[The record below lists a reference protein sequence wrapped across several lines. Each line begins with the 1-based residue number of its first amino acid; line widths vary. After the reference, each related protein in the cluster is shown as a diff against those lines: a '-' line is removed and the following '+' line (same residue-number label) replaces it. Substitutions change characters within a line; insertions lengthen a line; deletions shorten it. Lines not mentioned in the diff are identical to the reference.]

1 MGRKKKRLRLLE
13 RIRLAN
19 LVKTTA
25 DKPAVKVEEVVEAAP
40 PIEPKPAAIEPEVVK
55 THKKPKKVAT
65 KKVAPKKSSKRTSK
79 RK

>member
-19 LVKTTA
+19 LVKTTT

-40 PIEPKPAAIEPEVVK
+40 TIEPKPVAVEPEVVK
-55 THKKPKKVAT
+55 THKKPKKVA
-65 KKVAPKKSSKRTSK
+65 PKKSSKRTSK
-79 RK
+79 KK